1 MSGGRSNGGTIVE
14 EQTRTETVVHQGP
27 PPGHGPPPMSPPPHF
42 HAPPP
47 PPPPEF
53 HHHPPP
59 PPEFHHHPPP
69 QIVNAGPPVEH
80 QVIEET
86 RIVERSVSPA
96 RSHRHYHGDGPI
108 ILEGKPRNESTFSE
122 RRQSFVE
129 RSDPMQVGPLALA
142 YPRERSR
149 SKDERAIRAE
159 IKALEAEKEALRAE
173 RRAEKEMRRA
183 DRIRRG
189 ARHSDTDLV
198 IYDDRTVEE
207 YDDRG
212 NELVIVKREA
222 RFEEPA
228 GGVKIIK
235 DKKGP
240 PPKLLKA
247 MLATLT

>member
-1 MSGGRSNGGTIVE
+1 MSGGRSGGGSVVE
-14 EQTRTETVVHQGP
+14 EQTRTETIVHQGP
-27 PPGHGPPPMSPPPHF
+27 PPVHGPPPMQPPPHF

-47 PPPPEF
+47 
-53 HHHPPP
+53 PPP

-86 RIVERSVSPA
+86 RVVERSVSPA
-96 RSHRHYHGDGPI
+96 RSYRHYHGEGPI
-108 ILEGKPRNESTFSE
+108 ILEGKPRNESTFIE
-122 RRQSFVE
+122 RRKSFVE

-142 YPRERSR
+142 LPHERSR
-149 SKDERAIRAE
+149 SKDERSIRAE
-159 IKALEAEKEALRAE
+159 IKALEAEKDALRAE

-198 IYDDRTVEE
+198 IYDDRTVDE
-207 YDDRG
+207 YDERG
-212 NELVIVKREA
+212 NELVVVKRET

-228 GGVKIIK
+228 GGVKIVK
-235 DKKGP
+235 DKRGRMSLSV
-240 PPKLLKA
+240 PKY
-247 MLATLT
+247 T